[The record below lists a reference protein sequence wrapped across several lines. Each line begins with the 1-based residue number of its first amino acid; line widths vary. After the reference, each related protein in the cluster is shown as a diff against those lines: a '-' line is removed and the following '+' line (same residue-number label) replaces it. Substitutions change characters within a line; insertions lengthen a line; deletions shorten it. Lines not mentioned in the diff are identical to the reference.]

1 MVALEARRRGRIGA
15 FLHRLGVSGLILL
28 LALEPALAQGPLI
41 RADPSQPG
49 QAPSVVP
56 AGNGVPTVNIVAP
69 NSAGLSHNRYLDF
82 NTDAA
87 GAILNNS
94 TAPLATSKLGGLLAG
109 NPNLASTGSARVI
122 LNEVTGTSRSMLGG
136 RLEVFGAAADLVVAN
151 PNGIT
156 CDGCGFVN
164 APRVTLS
171 TGAPELGADGALKAL
186 AVSGGDVTIG
196 ANGADL
202 SAQQVFDVVSRQI
215 HVLGPVVGSA
225 TGRIDLVAG
234 HNRYSYADGVATPL
248 GSDGAEP
255 AVAIDSSLLGG
266 MYAGRISLLSTD
278 KGSGVNMQA
287 GMASNAGQMSLTS
300 DGRLVLR
307 SASARGGRIAIRS
320 RSSGVEIGGTVYS
333 DTAVGV
339 SAAAEVGLDAGAIV
353 AAAAD
358 VALAGAT
365 VSLADGAIAAAGL
378 RTDGTVTPEGG
389 TLSVAA
395 HGDVVN
401 HGTILGASS
410 VSFSIDG
417 ALENAGSILSNGV
430 YDLSGLTAARS
441 GALRND
447 AGATIDVASAKL
459 AAASFSNDGTLTVR
473 NGNLVAD
480 IGGSLANAGTISI
493 SGAADL
499 TVDGAVTNDGTVAV
513 GGDFGIRT
521 AARLVNGGTLSS
533 GGLLEIENTGTGAAG
548 EVVNS
553 ASGILSGDAGLL
565 LAAASFDNAGQA
577 GSKGGGIAVALSGD
591 LSNTGLLYAGTSA
604 DFRLDGTFRNTA
616 ADVVAGSWLRIAGLS
631 GDAAGGLLNSS
642 GRIEAGSDLAIDAD
656 TITNRRTEFSI
667 ASTTV
672 NAKDSQ
678 SFPIPSCDPCDGI
691 YRIQT
696 DTTTTTEYVA
706 TDSGAARILAGGN
719 MQLAAVSL
727 DNAESE
733 IAANGDLAIVAGSVT
748 NEGRDVI
755 RTTVTVTDELDWH
768 IRPKHCA
775 LGMGHCGHKTTYSWA
790 PKVQSTDT
798 AIVDAVFGT
807 IQAGGTLT
815 ADVSGYLSNDAVHG
829 GAAPIG
835 LSDGS
840 SVWPDPG
847 ASASPGKLGHEIA
860 DLLGRTVLFGTPT
873 APNAPYLVETRS
885 AFVNPGEFVGSDYFL
900 EQFAGFHPN
909 LDMKR
914 FGDAYAETRLV
925 EDQIYGLTGQRYI
938 DGAVDAVSQMTALYD
953 NALKEQ
959 AALDLA
965 PGVALTPDQQKA
977 LTSDIVW
984 LEPQTV
990 DGQQV
995 LVPRVYLAGATAA
1008 DVDLV
1013 SARIS
1018 GNATQIQAASLDNSG
1033 TVQAATSVYLGTS
1046 GDLRNLGGSLLSGGD
1061 LTIDAGGSLA
1071 NLSGK
1076 IAAAGSAAVFA
1087 SAIANDT
1094 GVYRNETA
1102 DGTYD
1107 QAAPTADISAGKD
1120 LLLSASGAI
1129 SSTGG
1134 SFSAGGTLDMS
1145 AGGPVDLKALAL
1157 EDKGS
1162 VSFSGGHDS
1171 RESRTNR
1178 MATLSAG
1185 GDLFVSS
1192 GADLTLAGVQ
1202 AKAAGSAALSASG
1215 DVAIASVRDSER
1227 RELQLSYGDGIGSH
1241 GSSFDR
1247 TASST
1252 VRGSAV
1258 SAGGLLTVDAGHDVV
1273 VSASA
1278 LSAGTAGEGGL
1289 GIWAGHDIAVAS
1301 AVDTEEKLSL
1311 SSSSGLL
1318 ASSSSDIRSYDET
1331 TVASRLSSSGDVYLS
1346 AGGLAAISGSELS
1359 AGGALGVTGEGVAVV
1374 GAEERHSSSAER
1386 KKSGLFVGSGG
1397 GFLSVWGSEKRDDR
1411 RSSVVNVAS
1420 GLTAGT
1426 DVVVT
1431 ATGGDVDI
1439 LGSDVSA
1446 GRDLL
1451 LSAARDVNVTPG
1463 AEERASSSE
1472 TKKSGFGIGVS
1483 TSGGGFSIGVG
1494 VKTSDD
1500 VTNRS
1505 SGTNA
1510 LSVLSAGRDVGIFA
1524 GRDVN
1529 LQAADVGAGGNV
1541 DIDAARDVN
1550 LLAALDTTGYA
1561 HMHKELFAGIS
1572 LDVQSS
1578 LVRAG
1583 VGLADAAGG
1592 LSGPDAGEGLAPAA
1606 LAALKAKE
1614 ALDAV
1619 AAGAPLASVSLGV
1632 GVKSSK
1638 STETASS
1645 SNPAVTTIRA
1655 GGSVAVVAREGSITG
1670 HGVGIAAGVDAFGRP
1685 TGGAGDVLLSAG
1697 KDIRLTSVE
1706 AEGRSES
1713 ASRSFAASVGVG
1725 ASIGGSGGGSG
1736 GLEASVSA
1744 SSAKGAST
1752 WTRQLNAHVA
1762 GTGTVSLFAGKDIDL
1777 EGAVVA
1783 GHRVVARAGGDLT
1796 IASRQDTA
1804 SYDERALGGSLSVGG
1819 GGGSGGVRKDTVTAD
1834 YANVAEQ
1841 SGLFA
1846 GSGGYDVAV
1855 GGAVTLKGGA
1865 IASTAEKALN
1875 SLVADSLAF
1884 SDIENH
1890 SPREG
1895 EEHRPQPQARR
1906 PAGPAGRPAGEGG
1919 EFRHDPR
1926 HADPRQPDAR
1936 PPAAGPR
1943 QPQHRPL
1950 EGRVA
1955 GRPLRHRPPE
1965 GQAAKRRG
1973 AVGTP
1978 QPSSTDWTRKRRLRR

>member
-1 MVALEARRRGRIGA
+1 M
-15 FLHRLGVSGLILL
+15 
-28 LALEPALAQGPLI
+28 
-41 RADPSQPG
+41 
-49 QAPSVVP
+49 
-56 AGNGVPTVNIVAP
+56 
-69 NSAGLSHNRYLDF
+69 
-82 NTDAA
+82 
-87 GAILNNS
+87 
-94 TAPLATSKLGGLLAG
+94 
-109 NPNLASTGSARVI
+109 
-122 LNEVTGTSRSMLGG
+122 
-136 RLEVFGAAADLVVAN
+136 
-151 PNGIT
+151 
-156 CDGCGFVN
+156 
-164 APRVTLS
+164 
-171 TGAPELGADGALKAL
+171 
-186 AVSGGDVTIG
+186 
-196 ANGADL
+196 
-202 SAQQVFDVVSRQI
+202 
-215 HVLGPVVGSA
+215 
-225 TGRIDLVAG
+225 
-234 HNRYSYADGVATPL
+234 
-248 GSDGAEP
+248 
-255 AVAIDSSLLGG
+255 
-266 MYAGRISLLSTD
+266 
-278 KGSGVNMQA
+278 
-287 GMASNAGQMSLTS
+287 
-300 DGRLVLR
+300 
-307 SASARGGRIAIRS
+307 
-320 RSSGVEIGGTVYS
+320 
-333 DTAVGV
+333 
-339 SAAAEVGLDAGAIV
+339 
-353 AAAAD
+353 
-358 VALAGAT
+358 
-365 VSLADGAIAAAGL
+365 
-378 RTDGTVTPEGG
+378 
-389 TLSVAA
+389 
-395 HGDVVN
+395 
-401 HGTILGASS
+401 
-410 VSFSIDG
+410 
-417 ALENAGSILSNGV
+417 
-430 YDLSGLTAARS
+430 
-441 GALRND
+441 
-447 AGATIDVASAKL
+447 
-459 AAASFSNDGTLTVR
+459 
-473 NGNLVAD
+473 
-480 IGGSLANAGTISI
+480 
-493 SGAADL
+493 
-499 TVDGAVTNDGTVAV
+499 DGAVTNDGTVAV
-513 GGDFGIRT
+513 GGNFGIGT
-521 AARLVNGGTLSS
+521 AARLVNDGTLSA

-604 DFRLDGTFRNTA
+604 DFRLDGTFRNTS
-616 ADVVAGSWLRIAGLS
+616 ADVVAGSWLSIAGLS
-631 GDAAGGLLNSS
+631 GEAAGGLLNSS

-768 IRPKHCA
+768 IRPKHCL
-775 LGMGHCGHKTTYSWA
+775 LGWGHCGHKTTYSWA
-790 PKVQSTDT
+790 PTVQSTDT

-815 ADVSGYLSNDAVHG
+815 ADVSGYLANDAVHG

-847 ASASPGKLGHEIA
+847 ASASPGNLSHEIA
-860 DLLGRTVLFGTPT
+860 DLLGRSVLFGTPT
-873 APNAPYLVETRS
+873 SPNAPYLVETRS
-885 AFVNPGEFVGSDYFL
+885 AFVDPGEFVGSDYFL
-900 EQFAGFHPN
+900 DQFAGFHPE

-925 EDQIYGLTGQRYI
+925 EDQIYGLTGQRFI

-965 PGVALTPDQQKA
+965 PGVALTPEQQKA

-1061 LTIDAGGSLA
+1061 LTIDTGGSLA

-1087 SAIANDT
+1087 SSIANDT
-1094 GVYRNETA
+1094 TVYRNETA

-1162 VSFSGGHDS
+1162 VTFAEGHDS

-1258 SAGGLLTVDAGHDVV
+1258 SAGGLLTVDAGRDVV

-1359 AGGALGVTGEGVAVV
+1359 AGGALGVTGEGVAIV

-1483 TSGGGFSIGVG
+1483 TSGGGLSIGVG

-1505 SGTNA
+1505 ADTNA

-1541 DIDAARDVN
+1541 SLDAVRDVN

-1619 AAGAPLASVSLGV
+1619 AAGAPLASVSIGI

-1638 STETASS
+1638 STETETDA
-1645 SNPAVTTIRA
+1645 NPAVTTIRA

-1744 SSAKGAST
+1744 SSAKGDQHLDAPAERPCRRHRHGVAPR
-1752 WTRQLNAHVA
+1752 RQ
-1762 GTGTVSLFAGKDIDL
+1762 
-1777 EGAVVA
+1777 
-1783 GHRVVARAGGDLT
+1783 GHRPRRRRRRRPPGRRARRRGPDD
-1796 IASRQDTA
+1796 RQPPGHRHLR
-1804 SYDERALGGSLSVGG
+1804 RA
-1819 GGGSGGVRKDTVTAD
+1819 RPRR
-1834 YANVAEQ
+1834 
-1841 SGLFA
+1841 
-1846 GSGGYDVAV
+1846 VAV
-1855 GGAVTLKGGA
+1855 GRRGRRLGRGAQGHGHRRLCECRRTERPLRRLRRLRRRRRRRGLAEGRRHRLDGA
-1865 IASTAEKALN
+1865 RCAEQPRRRQPRL
-1875 SLVADSLAF
+1875 F
-1884 SDIENH
+1884 RYREPF
-1890 SPREG
+1890 PREG
-1895 EEHRPQPQARR
+1895 EEHRPR
-1906 PAGPAGRPAGEGG
+1906 PRPRGPADPAGRPAGEGG
-1919 EFRHDPR
+1919 ELRHDAR
-1926 HADPRQPDAR
+1926 HADAGQPDAR
-1936 PPAAGPR
+1936 PPAPGPR
-1943 QPQHRPL
+1943 RAQHRPL
-1950 EGRVA
+1950 EGRLR

-1965 GQAAKRRG
+1965 GQAAKRGG

-1978 QPSSTDWTRKRRLRR
+1978 QPRRRRSLQLPPPRGGPARQGGPPRRRRGPRLRTRRQRPRRRRAVGRGERDRQRRPQEGPGGRPDPDGRPAHRHHRLGRRRRRRRHRRRGRRRNGPRQRQLQLPDARAAEGGEGHRRGTSGLPADTRRLQPGADPGALQRLQLLSRAFRAEHPPADRRLRQRR